1 MSKTGNDYVYLKH
14 MNNNCL
20 QIVLNKYLF
29 VLMLNDFGTHEHIL
43 VLSLE
48 LIYLVISVLLI
59 LTDQHKNL
67 FYFIYLLYFKITET
81 KTENIIK

>member
-20 QIVLNKYLF
+20 QIALNNHL
-29 VLMLNDFGTHEHIL
+29 LMLNDFGTHEHIL

-48 LIYLVISVLLI
+48 WIYLVISVLLK

-67 FYFIYLLYFKITET
+67 FYFIYLL
-81 KTENIIK
+81 